1 MRISPWAY
9 GLGYFA
15 FMLPSTAF
23 SMFYTFY
30 YVDHLGLTVT
40 LYAIARVIYVLW
52 DAIAQPLAGF
62 LSDRTRTRWGRR
74 IPWLI
79 GAIPIYAIVFIG
91 VFSVPGGIADAGL
104 FWWFLAFQL
113 SFEATM
119 AVIYVNFLSLF
130 PELYKGDRAR
140 AKASVIQQAFYIIA
154 LLVGTA
160 ATPLIYTALGFS
172 NMAIAYGLTFAVFMT
187 LTVLLLK
194 EDPRADHGEPLG
206 FVESF
211 KITLGTPAFWWIS
224 LSNTFAAAVLGIIS
238 AAMAFYAKYVLSV
251 EGAELSI
258 LMAVT
263 FLSVIPMAVIWYVLI
278 NRFGSLLSWKV
289 SVAVLGACV
298 IPLYFA
304 TDLATGVIAGAVL
317 SFGLAGHFV
326 VPQLVLSN
334 LIDVDAERTGKRRE
348 GIYMAVSNFL
358 VRSSAL
364 LTAIGFWVVGILFG
378 YVSGEEPGPNPAAT
392 FRFLTAI
399 VPLGF
404 IAVSLAFALL
414 VKPRDVTVTRA
425 GDAQPTPA
433 ETGRDG

>member
-1 MRISPWAY
+1 MRNSPWAY

-40 LYAIARVIYVLW
+40 LYAIARGIYVVW

-79 GAIPIYAIVFIG
+79 GSIPIYVIVFIG

-130 PELYKGDRAR
+130 PELYRGDTQRAR
-140 AKASVIQQAFYIIA
+140 ASVIQQGFYIIA

-160 ATPLIYTALGFS
+160 LTPILFKEIGFS
-172 NMAIAYGLTFAVFMT
+172 NMAIIYAATFAVFMT

-194 EDPRADHGEPLG
+194 EDPTVTHDEPLG
-206 FVESF
+206 LVESF
-211 KITLGTPAFWWIS
+211 KITLGIPTFWWIS
-224 LSNTFAAAVLGIIS
+224 LSNMFAAGVLGIIS
-238 AAMAFYAKYVLSV
+238 ASMAFYAKYVLDL
-251 EGAELSI
+251 EEAALSI
-258 LMAVT
+258 LMGVT
-263 FLSVIPMAVIWYVLI
+263 FLSVIPMAALWYLMVK
-278 NRFGSLLSWKV
+278 RWGSLLSWKV
-289 SVAVLGACV
+289 SIAVLGV
-298 IPLYFA
+298 TLIPLFYA
-304 TDLATGVIAGAVL
+304 SNLTTGIVAGVVL
-317 SFGLAGHFV
+317 SLGLAGHFV

-334 LIDVDAERTGKRRE
+334 LIDVDAHRTGKRRE

-358 VRSSAL
+358 VRSSAV
-364 LTAIGFWVVGILFG
+364 LTAAGFWVAGMLFG
-378 YVSGEEPGPNPAAT
+378 YVSGNQPGPDPAAT
-392 FRFLTAI
+392 FRFLTVI
-399 VPLGF
+399 VPMAF
-404 IAVSLAFALL
+404 TIASLVFALL
-414 VKPRDVTVTRA
+414 VKAREVTV
-425 GDAQPTPA
+425 PTV
-433 ETGRDG
+433 DGSSSVTEAHGGG